1 MLCASR
7 VRGKLARTV
16 LRGPRFREGTWLP
29 SVLIPQFAPEPPLRH
44 NLVPLPVF
52 PVELAP
58 FPSARRIVYLKEL
71 RCTSVPSCAARSTA
85 LWRSRACRHFVRYA
99 VMPVVKKNAVA
110 DLRRDA
116 GRECAVPHHRI
127 QK

>member
-1 MLCASR
+1 MSR
-7 VRGKLARTV
+7 RKYRYADRLECDPPGSISHPIKKFTR
-16 LRGPRFREGTWLP
+16 
-29 SVLIPQFAPEPPLRH
+29 LIPQFAPEPPLRH

-116 GRECAVPHHRI
+116 GRECAVPHYRI